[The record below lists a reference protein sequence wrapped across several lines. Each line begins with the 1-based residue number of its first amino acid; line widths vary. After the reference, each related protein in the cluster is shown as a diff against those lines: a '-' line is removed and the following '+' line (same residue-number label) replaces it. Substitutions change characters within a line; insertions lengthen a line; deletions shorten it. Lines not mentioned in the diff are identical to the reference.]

1 VSSGESTQGRLFV
14 GVDIGGTKI
23 AAGLVD
29 HQGKIRTQIRT
40 PMIANGG
47 AEAGLQAVVAAIEQ
61 VFESQ
66 PGSRDGIGGIGIC
79 APGPLDPNAGVVL
92 NPPNLPCW
100 RDFPLTRRIEEL
112 YKVPVK
118 LENDASSAALAE
130 VYWGSGRGYRHVFY
144 ATIGTGIGS
153 GIVIDNHIFN
163 GRTGA
168 APEGGHMSIDY
179 KGPPCG
185 CGKPGCIE
193 ILAAGPAIGRRAR
206 TKLAGGAKSVMLDLA
221 GGSQDQVRSEIVGK
235 AFSAGDPLAKEVLL
249 ETVDLLAL
257 WLSNIVDLIEPDAL
271 VIGGGVAAML
281 SPFFEEL
288 HRRMDGYCIIKRSRE
303 IPLIQARYGAD
314 SGIAG
319 GAALCWRA

>member
-1 VSSGESTQGRLFV
+1 MSSAEVKKGQLFV

-29 HQGKIRTQIRT
+29 HQGKIRTQLRT
-40 PMIANGG
+40 PMVVHDG
-47 AEAGLQAVVAAIEQ
+47 AEAGLKAVTAAIER

-66 PGSRDGIGGIGIC
+66 PGSRDEISGIGIC

-118 LENDASSAALAE
+118 LENDASAAALAE

-153 GIVIDNHIFN
+153 GIVIDKHIFN

-185 CGKPGCIE
+185 CGKPGCVE

-206 TKLAGGAKSVMLDLA
+206 AKLTAGVKSAMLDLV
-221 GGSQDQVRSEIVGK
+221 GGNVDQVTSEIVGH
-235 AFSAGDPLAKEVLL
+235 AFVSGDAVAREVLT

-288 HRRMDGYCIIKRSRE
+288 HQRMDGYCIIKRSRE

-319 GAALCWRA
+319 GAALCWQA